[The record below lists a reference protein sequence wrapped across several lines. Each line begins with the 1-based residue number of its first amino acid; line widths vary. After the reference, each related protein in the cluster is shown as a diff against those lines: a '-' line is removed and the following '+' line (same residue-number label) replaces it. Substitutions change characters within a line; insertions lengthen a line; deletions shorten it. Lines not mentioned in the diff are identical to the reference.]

1 MNKLLETAL
10 YFRQMGIATI
20 PVHWQQKKPLGA
32 WEEYINELPSEEQL
46 RIWFASRLNNI
57 AVIAGWANLVIIDF
71 DDLEKFEAWRAW
83 ANRVDVAQYTM
94 RNTRIVYS
102 ARGAHVYV
110 ITSERTENAKYEG
123 IDILARRKYALMPP
137 SIHPSGKQY
146 RYLRESE
153 IIRIDKLDD
162 IFPAELKIEKSIF
175 SNTEPKLSNITIPS
189 GSSGGGDIWDKA
201 ENGTSEK
208 SIVAEIRNRVR
219 IESLFPD
226 AERSSRGAGWLVA
239 KCPFHDDKTP
249 SFWIDTDRQICG
261 CYAGC
266 TNKPLDIINL
276 YARLYNIGNVEAIE
290 QLRAKI

>member
-10 YFRQMGIATI
+10 YYRDLGIATI

-32 WEEYINELPSEEQL
+32 WEEYISELPSEEQL

-57 AVIAGWANLVIIDF
+57 AVITGWSNLVIIDF
-71 DDLEKFEAWRAW
+71 DDLEKFEIWRDW
-83 ANRVDVAQYTM
+83 ADGVKAAQYV
-94 RNTRIVYS
+94 RRGTRIVYS
-102 ARGAHVYV
+102 ARGAHVYI
-110 ITSERTENAKYEG
+110 ITEERTENAKYEG
-123 IDILARRKYALMPP
+123 IDILAQRKYALTPP

-162 IFPAELKIEKSIF
+162 IFPAELKIEKAAPSY
-175 SNTEPKLSNITIPS
+175 TEPKLSSMTIPT
-189 GSSGGGDIWDKA
+189 GGDLWDKA
-201 ENGTSEK
+201 ESGYSEK
-208 SIVAEIRNRVR
+208 SIVAEIRSRVR

-239 KCPFHDDKTP
+239 RCPFHDDKMP
-249 SFWIDTDRQICG
+249 SFWIDTNRQICG

-266 TNKPLDIINL
+266 TDRPLDIINL
-276 YARLYNIGNVEAIE
+276 YARLYNIGNAEAIE
-290 QLRAKI
+290 QLRTRI